1 MTSVRSLS
9 SLPAA
14 MGARAAAAAAGAP
27 FRRAATAGQALGGP
41 GGLWT
46 GTGCHGR
53 TDPAR
58 TRTDAPH
65 RAQARKCGLGRERG
79 GREWTRHRVG
89 RRAGPG
95 RSTTDTRSAAASHVT
110 TPCGPGAQPPDATKM
125 RRPAS
130 EPSARPSSRQAASLP
145 RNTCASERARA
156 RACHSGREP
165 AFQKDIW
172 RHRPRRYLIAAAAAA
187 LRESRRSPRRRR
199 TGSPDAAT
207 RSAAGG

>member
-1 MTSVRSLS
+1 MRGR
-9 SLPAA
+9 P
-14 MGARAAAAAAGAP
+14 RQ
-27 FRRAATAGQALGGP
+27 RRARLSEEPLRRARHSADQGACGPVLAVTGGP
-41 GGLWT
+41 TQCGL
-46 GTGCHGR
+46 GQH
-53 TDPAR
+53 
-58 TRTDAPH
+58 APH

-172 RHRPRRYLIAAAAAA
+172 RHRPRRY
-187 LRESRRSPRRRR
+187 
-199 TGSPDAAT
+199 
-207 RSAAGG
+207 